1 VQLGALAEA
10 IDGLA
15 ETDPRA
21 LSDPESIEALHRQL
35 TRLDA
40 MFTAATAAFDDS
52 QDWAACGARSAAA
65 WLGVR
70 LRLPRNQAHR
80 RVRLAR
86 RLADVPRTFDAW
98 LAGDLHTHHVQAIAA
113 EVRPETAEVFER
125 DEERLVH
132 HAEHLRFEQFAGVL
146 RYWGQLAD
154 PDGAEDEAELLRSS
168 RDVYLHE
175 SFRGTWLGQMT
186 LDPISGSI
194 VAGELERLETIEFE
208 ADRAEAAARLGRD
221 PLPGDLR
228 RTPRQRRADALVEMA
243 TRSRGFGA
251 GDRRPV
257 PLFSVLVDYPTLR
270 GRVCELARGTVVT
283 PGSLVPW
290 LEEADIERAV
300 FTASGRVEV
309 APAVRLFTGAT
320 RRAIELRD
328 RQCAHPYCDMPAHR
342 CQVDHIVPWSEGG
355 STTQENGRLL
365 CPFHNRLR
373 NARPPPA
380 A

>member
-1 VQLGALAEA
+1 MA
-10 IDGLA
+10 DM
-15 ETDPRA
+15 PK
-21 LSDPESIEALHRQL
+21 
-35 TRLDA
+35 
-40 MFTAATAAFDDS
+40 TA
-52 QDWAACGARSAAA
+52 
-65 WLGVR
+65 
-70 LRLPRNQAHR
+70 
-80 RVRLAR
+80 
-86 RLADVPRTFDAW
+86 DAW
-98 LAGDLHTHHVQAIAA
+98 LAGTLNSHHVQAIAA
-113 EVRPETAEVFER
+113 ELRPETAEVFER

-132 HAEHLRFEQFAGVL
+132 HAEHLRFEHFAGVL

-154 PDGAEDEAELLRSS
+154 PDGVEDEATFLRSR
-168 RDVYLHE
+168 RDVYLQE
-175 SFRGTWLGQMT
+175 SFRGVWLGQMT

-208 ADRAEAAARLGRD
+208 ADHAEAAARLGRD

-257 PLFSVLVDYPTLR
+257 PLFSVLVDYPTMR

-290 LEEADIERAV
+290 LEEADIERAM
-300 FTASGRVEV
+300 FTPSGRVEIG
-309 APAVRLFTGAT
+309 PAVRLFTGAT

-328 RQCAHPYCDMPAHR
+328 RECAHPLCDMPAHR

-355 STTQENGRLL
+355 PTTQENGRLL